1 MHRWYDISYIDYSL
15 YNNRECLNQFNY
27 MLAGV
32 GGINIIICIDIIVA
46 SIVIYLIILMV
57 RKLSF
62 SDRNLFN

>member
-1 MHRWYDISYIDYSL
+1 
-15 YNNRECLNQFNY
+15 